1 MITTGGLKEK
11 RVLVVC
17 KAVADDAQTRTRH
30 SHTIQYVAM
39 QSAHAPDK
47 RKVTFEWHPELGAHP
62 ELGTFYLRLLKRT
75 KTQRMI
81 FALVFVAIVAVAA
94 AAAESGSSCVIKS
107 CSG

>member
-39 QSAHAPDK
+39 QSALAPDK
-47 RKVTFEWHPELGAHP
+47 RKVTFEFCLE
-62 ELGTFYLRLLKRT
+62 
-75 KTQRMI
+75 
-81 FALVFVAIVAVAA
+81 
-94 AAAESGSSCVIKS
+94 
-107 CSG
+107 